1 MPTDR
6 SHDADNDTQ
15 RERLRSLVSRLSDEQ
30 LRRPMPDGWTVAG
43 VLAHAAFWDA
53 RAIFA
58 LGKWRRG
65 IPPPPG
71 DYEPDDPAWINDS
84 AKPLCLA
91 ITPRDAADLALR
103 LAEEA
108 DAGVRALDDETV
120 AKVRELGPFSV
131 SRAGHRR
138 EHLDEIERALGIS

>member
-1 MPTDR
+1 MTADR
-6 SHDADNDTQ
+6 THDADNDAQ
-15 RERLRSLVSRLSDEQ
+15 RERLRALVSRLSDEQ
-30 LRRPMPDGWTVAG
+30 LERSMPDGWTVAA
-43 VLAHAAFWDA
+43 VLAHVGFWDA

-91 ITPRDAADLALR
+91 IAPREAARLALR

-108 DAGVRALDDETV
+108 DAGVKTLDDELV
-120 AKVRELGPFSV
+120 AKVREVGPFNV
-131 SRAGHRR
+131 SRAAHRR
-138 EHLDEIERALGIS
+138 EHLDEIERALKPS